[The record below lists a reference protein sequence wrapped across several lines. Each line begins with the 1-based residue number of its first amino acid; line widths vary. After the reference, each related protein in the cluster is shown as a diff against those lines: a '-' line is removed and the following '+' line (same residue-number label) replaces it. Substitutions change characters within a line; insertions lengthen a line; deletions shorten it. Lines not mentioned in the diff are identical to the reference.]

1 MYIQNVLFMRHP
13 IEMDGGDN
21 SMRLVPVSCLKG
33 GEIIAKPVI
42 DENGSRLLAKNT
54 SFKKYYKKQ
63 LEARGID
70 RIYIA
75 DKLSE
80 GIEIK
85 DVISEKTRI
94 KTINI
99 VKDTLAI
106 FKATQQIDV
115 SQLETSVIQI
125 VEDILSNK
133 EILYDMVDIKTKDDY
148 TYGHSVNVAVLCV
161 MLGRKVGGDK
171 SYLKKLAL
179 GGLLHDFGKILV
191 PDEILNKPDKL
202 TEEEFDIIKQH
213 PFQGYQIFKDN
224 PLLTPI
230 SKVMILMHHE
240 KINGDGY
247 PLGMTKNQIHEGA
260 RICSVCD
267 VFDAMTSKRAY
278 RNEYTIVNTLNE
290 MERMTKNHLD
300 EDLFKTFRG
309 MICYY
314 PVGTTVLLSNE
325 TVAIVEQNKIGSIDK
340 PTVRVIYDL
349 KTKQEVFRRV
359 DLSATK
365 EVKIE
370 RELISEEYINNPAIL
385 RAMRP

>member
-1 MYIQNVLFMRHP
+1 
-13 IEMDGGDN
+13 
-21 SMRLVPVSCLKG
+21 MRLVPVNCLKG
-33 GEIIAKPVI
+33 GEIIAKTVI

-54 SFKKYYKKQ
+54 SFKSYYKKKLQ
-63 LEARGID
+63 ARGID

-85 DVISEKTRI
+85 DVISEKTRLR
-94 KTINI
+94 TINL
-99 VKDTLAI
+99 VKDTLSI

-115 SQLETSVIQI
+115 TQLETSVIQI
-125 VEDILSNK
+125 VDDILSNK
-133 EILYDMVDIKTKDDY
+133 EILYDMVDIKSKDDY

-161 MLGRKVGGDK
+161 MLGRKIGAEK

-202 TEEEFDIIKQH
+202 SKDEFDIIKQH
-213 PFQGYQIFKDN
+213 PSQGYQIFKDH

-240 KINGDGY
+240 KVNGEGY
-247 PLGMTKNQIHEGA
+247 PLGITKNQIHEGA

-290 MERMTKNHLD
+290 MERMTKDHLD

-314 PVGTTVLLSNE
+314 PVGTTVLLSND
-325 TVAIVEQNKIGSIDK
+325 TIAIVEQNKIGSIDR

-349 KTKQEVFRRV
+349 KNNEEIFRRV

-365 EVKIE
+365 ELKVE
-370 RELISEEYINNPAIL
+370 RELISEEYMNNPSIL

>member
-1 MYIQNVLFMRHP
+1 MQKIFINYFIMYIQNVLFMRHP

-33 GEIIAKPVI
+33 GEIIAKTVI

-54 SFKKYYKKQ
+54 SFKKYYKKK

-133 EILYDMVDIKTKDDY
+133 EILYDMVDIKIKDDY

-171 SYLKKLAL
+171 SYLKKL
-179 GGLLHDFGKILV
+179 GLCK
-191 PDEILNKPDKL
+191 LNMKK
-202 TEEEFDIIKQH
+202 
-213 PFQGYQIFKDN
+213 
-224 PLLTPI
+224 
-230 SKVMILMHHE
+230 
-240 KINGDGY
+240 
-247 PLGMTKNQIHEGA
+247 
-260 RICSVCD
+260 
-267 VFDAMTSKRAY
+267 
-278 RNEYTIVNTLNE
+278 
-290 MERMTKNHLD
+290 
-300 EDLFKTFRG
+300 
-309 MICYY
+309 
-314 PVGTTVLLSNE
+314 
-325 TVAIVEQNKIGSIDK
+325 
-340 PTVRVIYDL
+340 
-349 KTKQEVFRRV
+349 
-359 DLSATK
+359 
-365 EVKIE
+365 
-370 RELISEEYINNPAIL
+370 
-385 RAMRP
+385 

>member
-1 MYIQNVLFMRHP
+1 
-13 IEMDGGDN
+13 
-21 SMRLVPVSCLKG
+21 MRLVPVSCLKG

-161 MLGRKVGGDK
+161 MLGRKIGGDK

>member
-1 MYIQNVLFMRHP
+1 
-13 IEMDGGDN
+13 
-21 SMRLVPVSCLKG
+21 MRLVPVSCLKG
-33 GEIIAKPVI
+33 GEIIAKTVI
-42 DENGSRLLAKNT
+42 DENGSRLLAKNI
-54 SFKKYYKKQ
+54 SFKKYYKKK

-161 MLGRKVGGDK
+161 MLGRKIGGDK

-349 KTKQEVFRRV
+349 KTKQEVFKRV